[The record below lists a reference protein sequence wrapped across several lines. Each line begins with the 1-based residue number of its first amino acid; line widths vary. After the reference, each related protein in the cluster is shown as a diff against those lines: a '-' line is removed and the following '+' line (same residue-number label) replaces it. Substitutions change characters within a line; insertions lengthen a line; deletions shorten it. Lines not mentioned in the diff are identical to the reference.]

1 MQIRA
6 TGGKV
11 HSTLGA
17 ARLTT
22 CQKMAAA
29 QANFRRQSIS
39 LLGYFSYMS
48 LRTMLKAKVCA
59 WGVKFA
65 RFLTSQRNHVY
76 NQEEHFWQK

>member
-1 MQIRA
+1 
-6 TGGKV
+6 
-11 HSTLGA
+11 
-17 ARLTT
+17 
-22 CQKMAAA
+22 MAAA

-39 LLGYFSYMS
+39 LLGYFSYM
-48 LRTMLKAKVCA
+48 LLPMLKAKVFA

>member
-1 MQIRA
+1 
-6 TGGKV
+6 
-11 HSTLGA
+11 
-17 ARLTT
+17 
-22 CQKMAAA
+22 MAAA